1 VGWYRNLTRRDFIKT
16 AAAATVVAGT
26 AACSPSKSPWRF
38 LRVSEARTLAAICDC
53 IIPPDSD
60 PGAEWAEVVNYIDV
74 QLCGPYRN
82 LRSSYRAGIASLE
95 RTSQER
101 FGKTFS
107 SLSTDAQTS
116 LLRDVEQGSAPK
128 EIWTTLSPNQF
139 FEMVLAH
146 TMQGYYGDPRHGGNR
161 ERASWKMLG
170 LSYPQIRGRARVS
183 DVAG

>member
-1 VGWYRNLTRRDFIKT
+1 MGWYRNLTRRDFIKT

-26 AACSPSKSPWRF
+26 AACSSSKSPWRF
-38 LRVSEARTLAAICDC
+38 LRVNEARTLAAMCDC
-53 IIPPDSD
+53 MIPPDSD

-82 LRSSYRAGIASLE
+82 LRSNYRDGIASLE
-95 RTSQER
+95 RTSQAR

-107 SLSTDAQTS
+107 PLSLDTQAS
-116 LLRDVEQGSAPK
+116 LLGDLERDHAEKS
-128 EIWTTLSPNQF
+128 IWTTVSPNQF

-161 ERASWKMLG
+161 ERASWRMLG
-170 LSYPQIRGRARVS
+170 LSYPQIRGRARVA